1 MRRYQ
6 RHTSDTAQ
14 SDIVHRATKVQRMR
28 RGRGW
33 VAAHTNHFHPLNCSL
48 LPLRNCHQSFFNANT
63 DFRLLL
69 CRTPLMSHPNAH
81 GPDPWAKPPGSAA
94 ENTSDDW
101 FQRGVGVS
109 GALGGWVCMKAS
121 SLTACCR
128 DCGLLFPTIHQPP
141 PGLLQTRRFCN
152 MSLCWND
159 HGENLNPQCLLA
171 PTIRSSR
178 CWAAG
183 EDDYRPAW

>member
-1 MRRYQ
+1 MRRYR

-14 SDIVHRATKVQRMR
+14 SDIVHRATKVQRRR

-81 GPDPWAKPPGSAA
+81 GQDPWAKPPGSAA

-109 GALGGWVCMKAS
+109 GALGGWVS
-121 SLTACCR
+121 SHSTPTSTPLGTF
-128 DCGLLFPTIHQPP
+128 LLCTLCDIVWLHWLLHADTIMFTLEAH
-141 PGLLQTRRFCN
+141 
-152 MSLCWND
+152 
-159 HGENLNPQCLLA
+159 
-171 PTIRSSR
+171 
-178 CWAAG
+178 
-183 EDDYRPAW
+183 